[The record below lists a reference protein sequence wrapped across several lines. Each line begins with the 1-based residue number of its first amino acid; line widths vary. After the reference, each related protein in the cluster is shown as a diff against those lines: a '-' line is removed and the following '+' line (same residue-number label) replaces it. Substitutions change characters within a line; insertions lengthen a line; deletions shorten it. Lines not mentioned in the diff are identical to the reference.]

1 MRINFVPAE
10 LRRLDLLRSDVL
22 ALSLFEDER
31 PLRGA
36 AGLVDWRL
44 CGRLSRLLE
53 TGRLRGSAPEITLV
67 PPRPRLPFDKL
78 LLVGL
83 GRSADFSAAT
93 FAAAMEQTFEALR
106 SMRTHS
112 SVMSLPGRAT
122 GRIPPEQAIQLF
134 VEIAAAHDHQDE
146 VTLIE
151 DLESQKLLAPLV
163 DQHRKRGDTHPARS

>member
-1 MRINFVPAE
+1 MRINFVPPE

-36 AGLVDWRL
+36 AGLVDWRM

-53 TGRLRGSAPEITLV
+53 TRRLEGTSAEVTLV

-83 GRSADFSAAT
+83 GRSAGFSEAS
-93 FAAAMEQTFEALR
+93 FASALERTFEALR

-112 SVMSLPGRAT
+112 SVMSLPGRST
-122 GRIPPEQAIQLF
+122 GRISPERAVQLF
-134 VEIAAAHDHQDE
+134 IEVAAAHDHQDE
-146 VTLIE
+146 VTLVE

-163 DQHRKRGDTHPARS
+163 DQYRKRG